1 MKFLVDA
8 QLPIALARWLS
19 ACGHVALHVSDVDM
33 SSADDDAIWDFAA
46 TEQAVIMTKD
56 EDFATRRVLSQ
67 DGPVIVW
74 VRLGN
79 SRNAVLIGWL
89 ERGLPFVIEAIERGE
104 TLIELV

>member
-1 MKFLVDA
+1 M
-8 QLPIALARWLS
+8 
-19 ACGHVALHVSDVDM
+19 
-33 SSADDDAIWDFAA
+33 
-46 TEQAVIMTKD
+46 
-56 EDFATRRVLSQ
+56 
-67 DGPVIVW
+67 IVW